1 MKPKVAILLST
12 YNGEKYLESQVQT
25 ILNQAEV
32 DISLFVRQE
41 RLLLISIVSMN
52 KFNTQ
57 LELM

>member
-25 ILNQAEV
+25 ILNQSEV